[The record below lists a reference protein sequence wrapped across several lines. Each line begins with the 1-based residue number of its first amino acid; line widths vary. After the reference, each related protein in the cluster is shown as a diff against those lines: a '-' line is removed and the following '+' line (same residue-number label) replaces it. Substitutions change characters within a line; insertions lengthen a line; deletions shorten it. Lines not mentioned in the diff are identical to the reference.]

1 MPKKI
6 LIEMRLKQ
14 WTKNFFVYAAILF
27 NGTFF
32 DAEKFFTVTIIF
44 MAFCLLSSS
53 VYFFNDIFDYESD
66 KINPDKKSRPIASGE
81 ISIRQGYFFAAI
93 LFLASMCISYRVNFE
108 CFCLLLSYAVINVLY
123 TVKLKNFVIIDV
135 LIIAYGFVARA
146 LAGAWAAQIFL
157 TEWFILCVMFLSLF
171 LALGK
176 RRHEL
181 ISVKNSQRKVLK
193 SYTVELIDQMTTIIS
208 AALLICYALFAM
220 NTSDKSKMLF
230 TIPIVLYGL
239 FYYLYIVRVKNKG
252 GAPDV
257 ALYKE
262 TPILLTVLIYVASII
277 FIRNI

>member
-1 MPKKI
+1 MLKNI
-6 LIEMRLKQ
+6 FSEMRLKQ
-14 WTKNFFVYAAILF
+14 WTKNFFVYAALLF
-27 NGTFF
+27 NGSLFN
-32 DAEKFFTVTIIF
+32 AEKFLTVTIIF
-44 MAFCLLSSS
+44 AAFCLLSSS

-66 KINPDKKSRPIASGE
+66 KNNPDKKSRPIASGA
-81 ISIRQGYFFAAI
+81 ISVKQGYFFAAI
-93 LFLASMCISYRVNFE
+93 LFLSAMFISYSLNFE
-108 CFCLLLSYAVINVLY
+108 CFCLLISYAVINILY

-146 LAGAWAAQIFL
+146 LAGAWAADIFL

-193 SYTVELIDQMTTIIS
+193 SYSVDLIDQMTTITSTAII
-208 AALLICYALFAM
+208 ICYALFAL
-220 NTSDKSKMLF
+220 NTPDKSKMLF
-230 TIPIVLYGL
+230 TVPIVIYGT

-252 GAPDV
+252 GAPDK

-262 TPILLTVLIYVASII
+262 IPILLTVLIYVAAII